1 MSVGHLYVL
10 SGEVAVQVLCPFFN
24 WIVVSLVLSCVN
36 SSYILHRSPLSE
48 VSLVNMSPTQQLV
61 SSLCGRFPLP
71 CKTFLVW
78 CHFICLSFVSLA
90 WGDIEDKI
98 SLFKWTSEFLD
109 LRWVHCSLTG
119 LWLWRRECLGWMFE
133 LCLEVKVR
141 CRFGYGRWETSFVPV
156 VLPVLC
162 LLVNI
167 ILVLALKSWASL
179 WLLPGEMAQ
188 LGHHEAPGLGETGA
202 AP

>member
-1 MSVGHLYVL
+1 
-10 SGEVAVQVLCPFFN
+10 
-24 WIVVSLVLSCVN
+24 
-36 SSYILHRSPLSE
+36 
-48 VSLVNMSPTQQLV
+48 
-61 SSLCGRFPLP
+61 
-71 CKTFLVW
+71 
-78 CHFICLSFVSLA
+78 
-90 WGDIEDKI
+90 
-98 SLFKWTSEFLD
+98 
-109 LRWVHCSLTG
+109 
-119 LWLWRRECLGWMFE
+119 MFE

-141 CRFGYGRWETSFVPV
+141 FRFGYGRWETSFVPV

-202 AP
+202 APYTSVAPTVPIHSQAEMHAH